1 MKPYALIILILC
13 LGCANTPSGAIDL
26 TPKERWVKEGY
37 ILNQNDRNHLY
48 RDNYKELLIK
58 TLGKTVAMY
67 CIEHYRYEKISI
79 IHKPDTIIYIV
90 R

>member
-1 MKPYALIILILC
+1 MKPYALTILILC
-13 LGCANTPSGAIDL
+13 LGCANTQSGAIDL
-26 TPKERWVKEGY
+26 TPKERWVKTGY
-37 ILNQNDRNHLY
+37 ALNQNDRNHLY
-48 RDNYKELLIK
+48 KEDYKYLLIQ
-58 TLGKTVAMY
+58 THGKPVAMY

>member
-1 MKPYALIILILC
+1 VKPYALIILILC
-13 LGCANTPSGAIDL
+13 LGCVNTQSGAIDL

-37 ILNQNDRNHLY
+37 ALNLNDRNHLY
-48 RDNYKELLIK
+48 RDNYEELLIK
-58 TLGKTVAMY
+58 TRGEPVAMY

-79 IHKPDTIIYIV
+79 IHKPDTTIYIV